1 MGTRGS
7 LIFDSTH
14 IDSHFFY
21 HIFFFADFI
30 LNLFLFF
37 SLTIFMGDPPRSP
50 STDPYSI
57 LTISKDLC
65 KAYKSLFNK
74 FHSEKS
80 PISKTEV
87 EAKSP
92 GIKNETYKVRK
103 HTISH
108 ASFS

>member
-1 MGTRGS
+1 MGNKRLS

-14 IDSHFFY
+14 IDSHFFLS
-21 HIFFFADFI
+21 HFFCGFHPQPF
-30 LNLFLFF
+30 FFF

-87 EAKSP
+87 EARSP
-92 GIKNETYKVRK
+92 GIKNGAYKVRK

>member
-1 MGTRGS
+1 MGNKRLS

-21 HIFFFADFI
+21 HIFFVGFI
-30 LNLFLFF
+30 LNLFFF

-87 EAKSP
+87 EARSP
-92 GIKNETYKVRK
+92 GIKNGAYKVRK